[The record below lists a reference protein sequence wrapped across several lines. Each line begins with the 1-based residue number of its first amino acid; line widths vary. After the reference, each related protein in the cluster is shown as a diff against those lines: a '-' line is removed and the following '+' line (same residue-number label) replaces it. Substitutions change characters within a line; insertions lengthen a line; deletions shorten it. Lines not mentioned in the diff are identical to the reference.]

1 MQLLIKE
8 YIFLIRNL
16 LKIEESFVCPEPKM

>member
-8 YIFLIRNL
+8 YIFLIGNL
-16 LKIEESFVCPEPKM
+16 FKIEESFVCPEPKM